1 MNVHVILGS
10 FFLIRFQVGFKPC
23 EEAMVSRS
31 GDNPAWQDHLEG
43 SSAGCHFLDFA
54 HKVRDW
60 WLETTDVVFLNSPWL
75 RRSTGRGFRC
85 LWILYI
91 SFKVLWCIEFMNGG
105 IPYRLLNFVKFQP
118 LWYQLS
124 ERFCFVFMLFAFG
137 RVLWSSLM
145 TSRDTISNSLLLA
158 GASMTSFGLWA
169 HSNIVE
175 RDWWIPAQN
184 AFVTVFLGYTFPIL
198 CHCNVHPVVLPL
210 LFAYTMWYTLNNFLS
225 KDVFRLGVNVRGDLF
240 ILFHIIGFQFSIGYA
255 FGLDFT
261 NRVKAVATGMLHN
274 ADTFDPLES
283 PVAGRSSR
291 GFCWLVLLN
300 NWVFMACFCYRSLDS
315 SRYPGCMYILDT
327 ICLCL
332 PWMVLLCTRSPNCTP
347 FKFDVAFV
355 SLSYAP
361 PAWVLLRHNSYQK
374 PDNSGYWEEYSQL
387 RWFLGGMA
395 LACRSIFL
403 ATQAA
408 IQAGCFPLV
417 CLSGF
422 ICVTIIFVASVS
434 MQRENYW
441 FGQSSYAITLV
452 ISFATWPH
460 IVLFQTQPNKRFA
473 DMLLGGLLD
482 AELICCFSF
491 CMYIIFGYIW

>member
-1 MNVHVILGS
+1 MNVQCPC
-10 FFLIRFQVGFKPC
+10 FFLIRFQVGFNIKIRKPRPC
-23 EEAMVSRS
+23 EEAMVSRA
-31 GDNPAWQDHLEG
+31 GDDPAWQDHLEG

-85 LWILYI
+85 LWIVSHL
-91 SFKVLWCIEFMNGG
+91 VLWCIEFMNGR
-105 IPYRLLNFVKFQP
+105 IPYRLLNFVKVQP

-124 ERFCFVFMLFAFG
+124 ERLCFVFMFLAFG

-158 GASMTSFGLWA
+158 GASMTSLGFWA
-169 HSNIVE
+169 HSNIAE
-175 RDWWIPAQN
+175 RDWWIPGQN
-184 AFVTVFLGYTFPIL
+184 AFVTVFLGYTFPIV

-210 LFAYTMWYTLNNFLS
+210 LFAYTMWYTLKNFES
-225 KDVFRLGVNVRGDLF
+225 KHVFRGVRDDQF
-240 ILFHIIGFQFSIGYA
+240 ILCHIIGFQFSIAYA

-300 NWVFMACFCYRSLDS
+300 NWVFMAYFCYRSLDS
-315 SRYPGCMYILDT
+315 SRYPSCMYILDT

-332 PWMVLLCTRSPNCTP
+332 PWMVLLCTRSPNYTP
-347 FKFDVAFV
+347 FKCDVAFV
-355 SLSYAP
+355 SLSYAS
-361 PAWVLLRHNSYQK
+361 PAWVLLRHTFYQYQK
-374 PDNSGYWEEYSQL
+374 PDSGFLEKYNQL
-387 RWFLGGMA
+387 SWFLGTVA

-408 IQAGCFPLV
+408 IQAGCLPLV

-434 MQRENYW
+434 VSMAHNNLRYFVW
-441 FGQSSYAITLV
+441 WQSTYAITLV
-452 ISFATWPH
+452 ISLATWPH
-460 IVLFQTQPNKRFA
+460 IVFFLRLSPTNDLQT
-473 DMLLGGLLD
+473 
-482 AELICCFSF
+482 CC
-491 CMYIIFGYIW
+491 